1 MTKPLL
7 LLFLF
12 ISISSCLNP
21 VKNNSDGKSQEFPSF
36 DFSNL
41 DSIVI
46 KKRGTVNP
54 NRISE
59 KEKVILLSNFF
70 LDSTNYFKKIQ
81 YNAEGKRSLLTLKIW
96 KDGEIL
102 NLSIYPVDKGKIPI
116 GYFDPED
123 LEKPNGFKEFKHFYV
138 SEKLNDLIMKLNK

>member
-7 LLFLF
+7 LLFLV
-12 ISISSCLNP
+12 ISVSSCLNP
-21 VKNNSDGKSQEFPSF
+21 VKNNSDGKPQEFPSF

-54 NRISE
+54 NRILE
-59 KEKVILLSNFF
+59 KERVILLSNFF
-70 LDSTNYFKKIQ
+70 LDSTNYFKKIK

-96 KDGEIL
+96 KDGEVL
-102 NLSIYPVDKGKIPI
+102 NLFIYPVDKGKIPI
-116 GYFDPED
+116 GYFDSKD
-123 LEKPNGFKEFKHFYV
+123 LEKSNGFKEFKHFYV
-138 SEKLNDLIMKLNK
+138 SEKLNDLVQKWNK